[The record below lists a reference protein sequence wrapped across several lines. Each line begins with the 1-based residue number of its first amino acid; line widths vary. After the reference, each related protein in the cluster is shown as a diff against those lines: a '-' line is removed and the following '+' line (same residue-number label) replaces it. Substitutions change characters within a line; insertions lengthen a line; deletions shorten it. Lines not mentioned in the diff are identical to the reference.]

1 MGDNFQGT
9 DSITLQPGDENVPI
23 YLRLVA
29 ASASTKNDGSMPY
42 GSSVLSVATKIH
54 RGAGGADAT
63 TYLLSS
69 SAISANTIIAY
80 LTYDAPGSSRS
91 WAEHG
96 LYNITATVTMDL
108 DGAIFNMTRQY
119 DLNRLYVRDL

>member
-9 DSITLQPGDENVPI
+9 DIIQIQPGDKNVPV

-29 ASASTKNDGSMPY
+29 CSASTKNDGSMPY
-42 GSSVLSVATKIH
+42 GSTVMSVVTKIH

-63 TYLLSS
+63 TYLLAS
-69 SAISANTIIAY
+69 SALSANTIIAY
-80 LTYDAPGSSRS
+80 LTYDSNTTG

-96 LYNITATVTMDL
+96 LYNITTTVTMDL
-108 DGAIFNMTRQY
+108 DGAAFNMTRDY
-119 DLNRLYVRDL
+119 DLNRLYVKDI